1 MFENTNIYLIILYI
15 LSVTFI
21 LILLKKYILEKNPN
35 YKEETFIQEPP
46 FIIKRN
52 ENLYDEFFAK
62 IYDTVFHPDS
72 YEYYDEHNIFMLTQ
86 PEPSQS
92 VILDIGSG
100 TGNFAYSL
108 TQKGFTNINCL
119 DKSIE
124 MSKVCIQKYPDINVI
139 CQDAMDSMIFDKST
153 YTHIFCIDM
162 TIYEIKDRIR
172 FFRNCYFWLK
182 SNSYLI
188 LHLVNRNSFDT
199 ICPVAKPVLLKN
211 ANEHSLQKSPQIY
224 TSTRITETNV
234 DFGKFK
240 YKSSYD
246 FSKKDIVIFTETF
259 IDSYSLKVRKNEKE
273 LYMSHNMEDILYDA
287 QYCGFLVVGQIT
299 MTKDPNQFLFIL
311 ERPH

>member
-1 MFENTNIYLIILYI
+1 
-15 LSVTFI
+15 
-21 LILLKKYILEKNPN
+21 
-35 YKEETFIQEPP
+35 
-46 FIIKRN
+46 
-52 ENLYDEFFAK
+52 
-62 IYDTVFHPDS
+62 
-72 YEYYDEHNIFMLTQ
+72 
-86 PEPSQS
+86 
-92 VILDIGSG
+92 
-100 TGNFAYSL
+100 
-108 TQKGFTNINCL
+108 
-119 DKSIE
+119 
-124 MSKVCIQKYPDINVI
+124 
-139 CQDAMDSMIFDKST
+139 
-153 YTHIFCIDM
+153 
-162 TIYEIKDRIR
+162 
-172 FFRNCYFWLK
+172 
-182 SNSYLI
+182 
-188 LHLVNRNSFDT
+188 LVNRNSFDT